1 MSTDLAL
8 SDPNLA
14 LVLRAIEGDPDLQE
28 STKHQYTKAV
38 RNYVEAGHALT
49 DADALARYALE
60 VGSSTRAFLSA
71 AVTKLAKRI
80 ALEAKSRA
88 TPDNVAAV
96 QATVYRAEALRL
108 AIKTERP
115 KGRRAHTWLT
125 QAQVKGLLD
134 ACDDGITGQRDRL
147 VIGLLVAAGLRRQE
161 AADLRFEDVK
171 LLPIR
176 GKMRTVLSVRG
187 KGAKDRVVP
196 ISDRLANALDEWA
209 AVVGGAG
216 RVVRSLGRA
225 KELGQQMSTT
235 AIYDVVQK
243 RGAMTG
249 KPGLQPHD
257 LRRSYAQLGYEAGV
271 PITQISTLL
280 GHADLSTTQRY
291 LNLELDLETTISDFI
306 PF

>member
-14 LVLRAIEGDPDLQE
+14 LVISAIETDPDLQE
-28 STKHQYTKAV
+28 STKHQYSKAV

-49 DADALARYALE
+49 DADALAGYALE
-60 VGSSTRAFLSA
+60 VGSSTRSFLSA

-96 QATVYRAEALRL
+96 QATVYRAEALQK
-108 AIKTERP
+108 AITTERP
-115 KGRRAHTWLT
+115 KGRRAHTWLN
-125 QAQVKGLLD
+125 QAQVKSLLD
-134 ACDDGITGQRDRL
+134 TCGDGITGQRDRL
-147 VIGLLVAAGLRRQE
+147 VIGLLTAAGLRRQE

-196 ISDRLANALDEWA
+196 ISDRLANALDAWA
-209 AVVGGAG
+209 AVVGGSG

-225 KELGQQMSTT
+225 RELGEGMSTT
-235 AIYDVVQK
+235 AIYDLVRK
-243 RGAMTG
+243 RGAMIG
-249 KPGLQPHD
+249 KPDLQPHD
-257 LRRSYAQLGYEAGV
+257 LRRSFAQLGYEAGV

-291 LNLELDLETTISDFI
+291 LNLEIDLESTISDFI